1 LRIIKFSR
9 VKVRYKTL
17 DKIKKNSSEQMQQ
30 LSVPAEA
37 VTVIVAGTLAVTKKE
52 KRTNRIE
59 KPNPT
64 FKKGNSSRLVTN
76 YRKVVFLN
84 LVKPM
89 VGIPEAT

>member
-37 VTVIVAGTLAVTKKE
+37 VTVIVAGTLAAITPI
-52 KRTNRIE
+52 N
-59 KPNPT
+59 
-64 FKKGNSSRLVTN
+64 F
-76 YRKVVFLN
+76 
-84 LVKPM
+84 
-89 VGIPEAT
+89 